1 MLGVT
6 TQASDPKISTA
17 CTAALKNNPDTHSAA
32 PSLLNMHNIL
42 LRTFLARD
50 KLITTA
56 IQLTYDA
63 YIPPPPK
70 YLKEVTISRGR
81 PQALKSM
88 AVTTL
93 TSPPAN
99 YFLFL

>member
-6 TQASDPKISTA
+6 TQASDPKIRTA

-42 LRTFLARD
+42 LQTFLAWD

-56 IQLTYDA
+56 THLTYA
-63 YIPPPPK
+63 AKITLPPQVFEGGHH
-70 YLKEVTISRGR
+70 LKGAPIGTEIHDGDINHLLPR
-81 PQALKSM
+81 
-88 AVTTL
+88 
-93 TSPPAN
+93 
-99 YFLFL
+99 